1 MHLRWWPAHRDPRVA
16 STRIRCLRLIDGL
29 RQLGVDAA
37 LHDPVAPAPEIL
49 ILGKRYDAASIAA
62 ARSLRVQGT
71 RVVLDLCDNH
81 FYAEN
86 PSPASERRKANLIDA
101 IRSVDAVVVATAALA
116 EVVADQCR
124 SSPSLTVI
132 GDAFEPPAD
141 PTSFAALSHPAH
153 EWLFGRF
160 ARALARGS
168 TPKIRLVWFG
178 HHGNE
183 FAGGGMHDLMRI
195 APQLESLSSHLP
207 LSLSIISNHAGK
219 FRRLRK
225 QMNFTCHY
233 LPWNASNFSRA
244 MRLHDVALIP
254 VSLNPFTA
262 CKTNNRIATALVH
275 GVAVVADPVPSYL
288 EFSDSAIL
296 GDWEGGLQRLCTD
309 SEWRQQRVRVGRE
322 RLENRWALRTI
333 SAQWLT
339 LLRGVAE
346 K

>member
-1 MHLRWWPAHRDPRVA
+1 
-16 STRIRCLRLIDGL
+16 
-29 RQLGVDAA
+29 
-37 LHDPVAPAPEIL
+37 
-49 ILGKRYDAASIAA
+49 
-62 ARSLRVQGT
+62 
-71 RVVLDLCDNH
+71 
-81 FYAEN
+81 
-86 PSPASERRKANLIDA
+86 
-101 IRSVDAVVVATAALA
+101 
-116 EVVADQCR
+116 
-124 SSPSLTVI
+124 
-132 GDAFEPPAD
+132 
-141 PTSFAALSHPAH
+141 
-153 EWLFGRF
+153 
-160 ARALARGS
+160 
-168 TPKIRLVWFG
+168 
-178 HHGNE
+178 
-183 FAGGGMHDLMRI
+183 MHDLMRI